1 MKVPLHIVL
10 ARRER
15 LAQIIEQHRYL
26 PVKELCRRLEV
37 SEATLR
43 RDLAAL
49 VQEKKITRTYGGA
62 LSEFN
67 ERFPS
72 FRERQNK
79 GARAKAKIAAAAL
92 PFFEP
97 GRTYFFDSGTTI
109 FAIAEAFR
117 DRPVTPVTIVTSNL
131 PVGEILASI
140 PGVQVFQLAGQL
152 LHLQSTLL
160 GETAQKS
167 LEFWKFDVAFLS
179 AEGMDGQGIWNSQA
193 AIVEQQRVLINRT
206 GRSVF
211 CLDGSKLN
219 RRAPHF
225 LLPWPE
231 VEFLLTDLSV
241 EKLKSAGIEL
251 QDRQLPPKSGKALPA
266 SAPLRAIQEG
276 GGSEPDEGADDEF
289 PVHIL

>member
-1 MKVPLHIVL
+1 MKVSLHIVR

-26 PVKELCRRLEV
+26 SVKELCKRLAV

-43 RDLAAL
+43 RDLATL

-67 ERFPS
+67 DRFPS
-72 FRERQNK
+72 FRERQNLS
-79 GARAKAKIAAAAL
+79 ATAKSKIADAAQA
-92 PFFEP
+92 FFEP
-97 GRTYFFDSGTTI
+97 NLTYFFDAGTTI

-117 DRPVTPVTIVTSNL
+117 DHPITPITVVTSNL
-131 PVGEILASI
+131 PVGEILSSI

-167 LEFWKFDVAFLS
+167 LEFWQFDVAFLS
-179 AEGMDGQGIWNSQA
+179 AEGMDETGVWNSQA
-193 AIVEQQRVLINRT
+193 AIVDQQKTLLR
-206 GRSVF
+206 RSTRHVF
-211 CLDGSKLN
+211 CLDSSKLH

-225 LLPWPE
+225 LLPWSDID
-231 VEFLLTDLSV
+231 FLLTDLTPA
-241 EKLKSAGIEL
+241 KLTRAGIAL
-251 QDRQLPPKSGKALPA
+251 RPNQIPSSSTPPLA
-266 SAPLRAIQEG
+266 SSSFTPNHPNSSPEDFPLR
-276 GGSEPDEGADDEF
+276 
-289 PVHIL
+289 LL